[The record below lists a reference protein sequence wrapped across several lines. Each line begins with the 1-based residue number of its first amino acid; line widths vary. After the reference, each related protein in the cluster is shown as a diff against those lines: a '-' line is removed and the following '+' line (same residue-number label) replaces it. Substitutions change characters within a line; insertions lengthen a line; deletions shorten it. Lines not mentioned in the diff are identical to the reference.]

1 MKQTSPAKVK
11 AKQITQVA
19 FVVKDL
25 QKTMENYWNV
35 LGIGPWDV
43 YEMHAPALSNMTYRG
58 KPADFSMKVGNAMV
72 GSIELQLIQPL
83 SGESLYREAL
93 AEQGERVHHLQFI
106 TDNLDKVTQI
116 MNQDGFATLE
126 SANVNDGKFAYFD
139 MVDALKCIWEVF
151 QPPTEMKPTY
161 RWPE

>member
-25 QKTMENYWNV
+25 QKTMENYWNIF
-35 LGIGPWDV
+35 GIGPWDV
-43 YEMHAPALSNMTYRG
+43 YEMHAPQLSQMSYRG